1 MLCLLQ
7 DPKES
12 LKNLSNS
19 PRGAAVRQGLDIIEQ
34 AHQQGGAKLQLGA
47 MGEQSSGD
55 HFSATQMTLA
65 CLIAAGLLQDLRY
78 PKECICLTGW

>member
-1 MLCLLQ
+1 MLCPVQ

-12 LKNLSNS
+12 LKSLCNS
-19 PRGAAVRQGLDIIEQ
+19 PRGAAVRQGLEIIEQ

-55 HFSATQMTLA
+55 HFFRHTNDP
-65 CLIAAGLLQDLRY
+65 CLPDCSGPAAGSQMPRVHMLD
-78 PKECICLTGW
+78 W